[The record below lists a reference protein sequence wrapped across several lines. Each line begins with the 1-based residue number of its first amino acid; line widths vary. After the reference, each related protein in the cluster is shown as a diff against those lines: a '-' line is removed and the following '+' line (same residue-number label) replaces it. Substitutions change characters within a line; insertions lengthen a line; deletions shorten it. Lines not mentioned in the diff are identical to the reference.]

1 MSCHILGFPR
11 IGHQREL
18 KFAQESFW
26 KGKIGVEELQKV
38 GAELRLRHWNVQK
51 KAGLSTVA
59 TGDFSMYDKMLDTC
73 LMLGAIPSRFAG
85 EPVEALETYFHLAR
99 GDKEKNIP
107 AMEMTK
113 WFNTNYHYIV
123 PEIEAGFKPKLTHCQ
138 LIKETDEAIAAGFAV
153 RPVVIG
159 PITWLALA
167 KGVDGVDPWSKLSG
181 VVAVYSQLLAQL
193 APKAEWIQIDEPIL
207 AADLPAAASQAFAD
221 TYYTLVKAAGQAKL
235 MLTTYF
241 DAVDDHL
248 DLALASGCAGLHI
261 DTTRGGRNLDE
272 VLSKIPAEMVLSLG
286 VVDGRNI
293 WKNDFDKSLATI
305 AKAKK
310 VLGNRV
316 QVASSC
322 SLLHTPIDLAFETAL
337 DPVIKDWL
345 SFAVQKCEE
354 VVALAALAEGKGDQ
368 AALEANRKSIASRHN
383 SPLTNNPA
391 VRSRVA
397 TVTDEMLHRKSP
409 YTQRVQAQKW
419 LNLPLYPTTT
429 IGSFPQTAEIRKNR
443 LDFRKGNISE
453 AQYKEFLKKEIAHVV
468 KVQEELDLDVLVHGE
483 SERNDMVEYFGQQM
497 DGFCFTLNGWVQS
510 YGSRCV
516 KPPVIY
522 GDVSRP
528 APMTVEWITYAQS
541 LTKRPMKGML
551 TGPVTILCWSFVR
564 DDMEREDV
572 TRQLALAVLDEVKD
586 LEKAGI
592 RVIQIDE
599 AALSEGMPIKEADRA
614 EYLRWAVE
622 NFRLATSGVEDSTQI
637 HTHMCYSEFNSIIAS
652 IADMD
657 ADVISIEASR
667 SKMELLD
674 VFHDFEYPNEIGP
687 GIYDIHSERIPTQ
700 EEMEEL
706 LERASEKIPKER
718 LWANP
723 DCGLKTRG
731 WAEVMPALT
740 NLVAAAKSIRARG

>member
-167 KGVDGVDPWSKLSG
+167 KGVDGVDLWSKLSG

-207 AADLPAAASQAFAD
+207 AADLPAAARRAFVD
-221 TYYTLVKAAGQAKL
+221 TYHTLVKAAGQAKL

-272 VLSKIPAEMVLSLG
+272 VLSKIPTEMALSLG

-322 SLLHTPIDLAFETAL
+322 SLLHTPIDLAFETSL

-368 AALEANRKSIASRHN
+368 AALEANRKSIASRRN

-397 TVTDEMLHRKSP
+397 TVTDQMLHRKSP